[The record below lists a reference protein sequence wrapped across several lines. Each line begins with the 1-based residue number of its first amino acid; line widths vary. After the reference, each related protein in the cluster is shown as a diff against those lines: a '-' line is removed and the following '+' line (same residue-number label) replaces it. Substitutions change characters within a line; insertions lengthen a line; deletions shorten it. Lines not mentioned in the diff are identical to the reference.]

1 MTLMRRILALVLVP
15 LLALAGCA
23 SAPTADPRDPLEPLN
38 RQVFRFNDALDAAV
52 VKPVAVAYRDKMP
65 VKVRHGINN
74 FFGNLEDAWSVVNNG
89 LQLKARATLDSVLRV
104 GINTTV
110 GIAGLFDVASEMNIE
125 RHTKD
130 FGHTLGYWGLPA
142 GPYLVL
148 PLLGPS
154 SLRDT
159 AALPV
164 DWQGNL
170 VNQVDHV
177 PTRNT
182 SAVLRAIDTRSSL
195 LKATGM
201 LEDVALDRYTF
212 TRDAYLQRRRNDIF
226 DGNPPD
232 ELPAPESPG
241 Q

>member
-1 MTLMRRILALVLVP
+1 MRSLRRILALVLVP

-38 RQVFRFNDALDAAV
+38 RQVFRFNDALDSAV
-52 VKPVAVAYRDKMP
+52 VKPVAVTYRDKMP

-89 LQLKARATLDSVLRV
+89 LQLKARATLDSLLRV
-104 GINTTV
+104 GINTTM

-232 ELPAPESPG
+232 ELPAPESTG

>member
-1 MTLMRRILALVLVP
+1 MTRDRWFLGFALVMV
-15 LLALAGCA
+15 LAGCA
-23 SAPTADPRDPLEPLN
+23 SAPMRDARDPLEPLN
-38 RQVFRFNDALDAAV
+38 RQIFRFNDALDAAI
-52 VKPVAVAYRDKMP
+52 VKPVAVAYRDNMP
-65 VKVRHGINN
+65 VKLRHGINN
-74 FFGNLEDAWSVVNNG
+74 FFGNLEDAWSVVNNA
-89 LQLKARATLDSVLRV
+89 LQLKARATLDSLVRV
-104 GINTTV
+104 GINTTM
-110 GIAGLFDVASEMNIE
+110 GIAGVFDVASEMEIE

-130 FGHTLGYWGLPA
+130 FGHTLGHWGLPA

-154 SLRDT
+154 SLRDA

-177 PTRNT
+177 PTRNS
-182 SAVLRAIDTRSSL
+182 SAVLRAVDTRASL
-195 LKATGM
+195 LKATSM

-226 DGNPPD
+226 DGNPP
-232 ELPAPESPG
+232 EEAPDSGTLG